1 MNIDMKNK
9 FRRPRAAAEVGAQDL
24 QVMTTKTQL
33 PQDSSAF
40 QVQATGKHKGDK
52 VEFTTSHLFFKSIF
66 TSGFSYFLTLAGGLS
81 TFRRQDSPNLT

>member
-1 MNIDMKNK
+1 MTNK

-40 QVQATGKHKGDK
+40 QVQATGKHMRDK
-52 VEFTTSHLFFKSIF
+52 VDFTTYHNFF
-66 TSGFSYFLTLAGGLS
+66 
-81 TFRRQDSPNLT
+81 

>member
-1 MNIDMKNK
+1 MTNK
-9 FRRPRAAAEVGAQDL
+9 FRRPRAAEVGAQDL

-66 TSGFSYFLTLAGGLS
+66 TSVLPLAGGLS